1 MEAFE
6 LAARERADK
15 MDLFCGIVEDMQ
27 VAAEGQVIREI
38 EAFIDRELEEAE
50 DDLGGISPYN
60 SALRYVFSYHYGF
73 LDEAYFEGMGSEDWE
88 FSETWQD
95 AIGDGC
101 AQEYVDRYIWV
112 NIDDLLDAFDYDDLE
127 IQWMIDHMIADGG
140 SYPVVHYSAADA
152 DDIAAAF
159 FKGVYA
165 NAM

>member
-15 MDLFCGIVEDMQ
+15 LDLFCGLVEDMQ
-27 VAAEGQVIREI
+27 IAAEGQVIREI
-38 EAFIDRELEEAE
+38 EEFIDRELEEGE

-73 LDEAYFEGMGSEDWE
+73 LDDVYFEGIGAGDWD
-88 FSETWQD
+88 FTETWCD
-95 AIGDGC
+95 AIGDGN
-101 AQEYVDRYIWV
+101 AQSYVDSYIRNNV
-112 NIDDLLDAFDYDDLE
+112 DDLLDAFDYDDRE
-127 IQWMIDHMIADGG
+127 IQWMIDHMIANGG

-152 DDIAAAF
+152 DDVAAAF
-159 FKGVYA
+159 FKGVFA